1 MCDIKIKS
9 HTNRTLS
16 IYLLFRSLTLL
27 LCYLQEITTFMH
39 NKIRIIVFL
48 SANSCVTV
56 SLLLHLGHIL
66 PKYSPFRYIPNR
78 LHPASALHYP
88 RKNRSL
94 ANKPY
99 FCFYL
104 YTHSCLKGFFIEDE
118 T

>member
-1 MCDIKIKS
+1 
-9 HTNRTLS
+9 
-16 IYLLFRSLTLL
+16 
-27 LCYLQEITTFMH
+27 MH
-39 NKIRIIVFL
+39 NKNPDNSFL
-48 SANSCVTV
+48 SVNSCVTV

-78 LHPASALHYP
+78 LHPASALLYP